1 MAGRGRAV
9 RGLALSC
16 HPMPCLA
23 VTAFAVALA
32 LSAGLAGW
40 RVVLLGAAVLSG
52 QLSIGWL
59 NDYVDRDLD
68 LAAGRPD
75 KPLAAGGVEASTVR
89 LAFASAVVVCVVTS
103 LALGWL
109 PGLLHLVAVASAYS
123 YDLWLKS
130 TLWSWLPFA
139 VSFGLLPAVVT
150 TCLAG
155 QPFPRPE
162 ILFAGATLG
171 VAAHLANTVKD
182 TEADARTGVSGF
194 PQRIGPRASL
204 SLAAVLVALGGLAVG
219 LADPG
224 SWLTWAFAAAA
235 VGAAVVAV
243 GSRRTAFAGT
253 VVAAALVVAG
263 VVVSGGAVT

>member
-1 MAGRGRAV
+1 M
-9 RGLALSC
+9 
-16 HPMPCLA
+16 
-23 VTAFAVALA
+23 
-32 LSAGLAGW
+32 
-40 RVVLLGAAVLSG
+40 LLGAAILSG
-52 QLSIGWL
+52 QLSVGWL
-59 NDYVDRDLD
+59 NDYVDRHVDR
-68 LAAGRPD
+68 AADRPD
-75 KPLAAGGVEASTVR
+75 KPLVR
-89 LAFASAVVVCVVTS
+89 GSVSDDQVRFAMVLAMGACILTS
-103 LALGWL
+103 LALGVL
-109 PGLLHLVAVASAYS
+109 PGLLHLGAVLSAYS

-139 VSFGLLPAVVT
+139 VSFGLLPVVVT

-162 ILFAGATLG
+162 IVFAGATLG
-171 VAAHLANTVKD
+171 VAAHQANTEKD
-182 TEADARTGVSGF
+182 IEADSRTGVSGF

-235 VGAAVVAV
+235 VVAAVVAV

>member
-1 MAGRGRAV
+1 MRGLGRTV

-32 LSAGLAGW
+32 VSAGLSTG
-40 RVVLLGAAVLSG
+40 RVILLAAAVLSG

-68 LAAGRPD
+68 TAAGRVD
-75 KPLAAGGVEASTVR
+75 KPLAAGGVRAQTVR
-89 LAFASAVVVCVVTS
+89 IAFVVAVVVCVVTS

-130 TLWSWLPFA
+130 TMLSWVPFA

-150 TCLAG
+150 TSLPQ

-162 ILFAGATLG
+162 IIFAGATLG

-182 TEADARTGVSGF
+182 TEADARTGVVGF

-204 SLAAVLVALGGLAVG
+204 SLAAVLVALGGVAAGV
-219 LADPG
+219 ADPR
-224 SWLTWAFAAAA
+224 SWVTWVCAAAA

-263 VVVSGGAVT
+263 VVISGGAVS